1 MLRTVIIYGVALALA
16 AIGLQWLE
24 YLTWARVHA
33 GAVYVALIAAA
44 FLGLGVWVG
53 AKAFRPAPAGGP
65 FAPNTRAIA
74 SLGITPREY
83 EVLAL
88 LAAGG
93 SNKEIARRLKV
104 SPNTVKT
111 HASNLYQKLGS
122 PRRTSAVSR
131 ARELGLIA

>member
-1 MLRTVIIYGVALALA
+1 MLRIVLIYGAALA
-16 AIGLQWLE
+16 AAAIVLQWLE
-24 YLTWARVHA
+24 YLTWARVHT
-33 GAVYVALIAAA
+33 GQVYVALIAAA
-44 FLGLGVWVG
+44 FLALGIWVG
-53 AKAFRPAPAGGP
+53 ARAFRPRTAAGP
-65 FAPNTRAIA
+65 FEPNTRALA
-74 SLGITPREY
+74 ALGITPREY

-111 HASNLYQKLGS
+111 HASNLYQKLEA

-131 ARELGLIA
+131 ARDLGLIA